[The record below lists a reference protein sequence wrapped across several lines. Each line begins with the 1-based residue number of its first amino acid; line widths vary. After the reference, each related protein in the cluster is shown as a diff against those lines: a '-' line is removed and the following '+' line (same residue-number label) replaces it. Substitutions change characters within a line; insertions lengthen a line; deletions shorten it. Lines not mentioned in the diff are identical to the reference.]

1 MDNLLMK
8 ALEFVV
14 NHWII
19 IFAVLAIIGLVLS
32 FEDNKLIDLKD
43 IKGILKK

>member
-19 IFAVLAIIGLVLS
+19 IFGVLAVIALVLTV
-32 FEDNKLIDLKD
+32 EDDKFIDLKH